1 MNDSLSLGERKIRNT
16 CQRLMQAPLRL
27 SREHGYDATTLPELL
42 GEVVVLLS
50 AGAASS
56 KWRQSP

>member
-1 MNDSLSLGERKIRNT
+1 MNTGLSLREGKRREA
-16 CQRLMQAPLRL
+16 CQRLIQAPLRL

-42 GEVVVLLS
+42 GEVAVLLS
-50 AGAASS
+50 DGVASS